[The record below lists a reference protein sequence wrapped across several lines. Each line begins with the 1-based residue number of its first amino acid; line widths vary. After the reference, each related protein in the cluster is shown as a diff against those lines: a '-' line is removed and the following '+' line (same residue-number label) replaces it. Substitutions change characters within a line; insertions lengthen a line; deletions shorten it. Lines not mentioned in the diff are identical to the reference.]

1 MTASLPPSHHA
12 HAAPGWVH
20 RARALLWPA
29 STLPSRKERLR
40 AAFGAGIG
48 LLITAVVCH
57 ALGPAGPANLWL
69 MAPLGASA
77 VLVFAVPAGPMAQPW
92 AALGGNTLS
101 SLIGLG
107 LAFSGI
113 DVQWAGPL
121 AVCLAMACMLAL
133 RCLHPPGGAVA
144 LTAVLTHTT
153 HWTFPIF
160 PVFTNTLL
168 LVCAGAVYNS
178 LTGRPYPHPQGA
190 PGSGRRDLGTGPAE
204 PDALSEVLRRYNQV
218 LDVSRDDL
226 EALLHETERLAYRE
240 RLSALRCSNIMSAPP
255 ITVQFGTPL
264 QEAWNLLAQHDI
276 KALPVV
282 DRYQHLVGIVTRAD
296 FMRHA
301 QDGAQRT
308 GNEVRAMAE
317 RLRALLRPTPGT
329 DSDKAE
335 VVGQIMTRQVRVA
348 SADRALIDLLPL
360 FTEGGH
366 HHIPIVS
373 EDRKLVGILTQ
384 SDFLR
389 AWSRAVHDGW
399 RQG

>member
-1 MTASLPPSHHA
+1 MTSPLASHRSTPPL
-12 HAAPGWVH
+12 GWLH
-20 RARALLWPA
+20 RARTLLWP
-29 STLPSRKERLR
+29 SPNQPSPKERLR
-40 AAFGAGIG
+40 AAIGAGIG
-48 LLITAVVCH
+48 LLITALVCH
-57 ALGPAGPANLWL
+57 ALSPAGSANLWL

-101 SLIGLG
+101 SLIGLAF
-107 LAFSGI
+107 AFSGLEAH
-113 DVQWAGPL
+113 WAGPA
-121 AVCLAMACMLAL
+121 AVCAAMLCMLAL

-153 HWTFPIF
+153 QWTFPLF
-160 PVFTNTLL
+160 PVFVNTLL
-168 LVCAGAVYNS
+168 LVCIGAIYNS

-190 PGSGRRDLGTGPAE
+190 PASGPTGATPGPTE

-240 RLSALRCSNIMSAPP
+240 RLSALRCRNIMSAPP
-255 ITVQFGTPL
+255 ITVQFGTAL
-264 QEAWNLLAQHDI
+264 QEAWDLLARHDI

-282 DRYQHLVGIVTRAD
+282 DRYGHLVGIVTRAD

-301 QDGAQRT
+301 DLVTPQPG
-308 GNEVRAMAE
+308 GEVRAMAD
-317 RLRALLRPTPGT
+317 RLRTLLRPTPGT

-335 VVGQIMTRQVRVA
+335 VVGQIMSRQVRVA
-348 SADRALIDLLPL
+348 SANRPLIDLLPL
-360 FTEGGH
+360 FTESGH

-373 EDRKLVGILTQ
+373 DDRRLVGILTQ

-389 AWSRAVHDGW
+389 AWSRAVHEGW

>member
-1 MTASLPPSHHA
+1 MTTPLSPLQRTASPAWL
-12 HAAPGWVH
+12 H
-20 RARALLWPA
+20 RARTLLWP
-29 STLPSRKERLR
+29 SPTLPSRKERIR
-40 AAFGAGIG
+40 AAIGAGIG
-48 LLITAVVCH
+48 LLITALVCH
-57 ALGPAGPANLWL
+57 GLGPSGPANLWL

-107 LAFSGI
+107 FAFSGL
-113 DVQWAGPL
+113 DAEWAGPI
-121 AVCLAMACMLAL
+121 AVGAAMLCMLAL

-153 HWTFPIF
+153 QWTYPLF
-160 PVFTNTLL
+160 PVFVNTLL
-168 LVCAGAVYNS
+168 LVCVGAVYNS

-190 PGSGRRDLGTGPAE
+190 PSPGPSDGRSGAAA
-204 PDALSEVLRRYNQV
+204 PDALSEVLQRYNQV
-218 LDVSRDDL
+218 LDISRDDL
-226 EALLHETERLAYRE
+226 EALLHETERLAYRD

-264 QEAWNLLAQHDI
+264 QEAWDLLARHDI

-301 QDGAQRT
+301 DRVAGQSAG
-308 GNEVRAMAE
+308 EVRALAE
-317 RLRALLRPTPGT
+317 RLRTLLRPTPGT

-348 SADRALIDLLPL
+348 SADRPLIDLLPL

-373 EDRKLVGILTQ
+373 NDRRLVGILTQ